1 MGREILPHEREVR
14 SWLRRRVPS
23 DVDVEDIV
31 QECYC
36 RIAQLTDVSHVTM
49 PRAYFFSVARNLVHQ
64 TIKVARVVKIEAMSD
79 LDDWESEEPSPERIA
94 AARQEWGRVQAAIG
108 QLSERARRIF
118 IMRKIDGLAQKE
130 IARALGVTETVV
142 ENDASRG
149 LRSVLRALTEPEPEQ
164 IVTPPAEGLGHAR
177 SR

>member
-1 MGREILPHEREVR
+1 
-14 SWLRRRVPS
+14 
-23 DVDVEDIV
+23 
-31 QECYC
+31 
-36 RIAQLTDVSHVTM
+36 
-49 PRAYFFSVARNLVHQ
+49 
-64 TIKVARVVKIEAMSD
+64 VVKIEAMSD

-94 AARQEWGRVQAAIG
+94 SARQELGRVQAAIG

-130 IARALGVTETVV
+130 IARALGVTEAIV

-149 LRSVLRALTEPEPEQ
+149 LRSVLSALTEPEPTA
-164 IVTPPAEGLGHAR
+164 IVTSPAEGVGHAR